1 MSIAQVKS
9 KSRINQK
16 MKNHKK
22 SAIKSK
28 FISKIDETL
37 RKINADLKPKTI
49 GEGTDEEVTL

>member
-1 MSIAQVKS
+1 
-9 KSRINQK
+9 

-28 FISKIDETL
+28 FISKIDERL